1 MTAAFGT
8 SAQMTF
14 EDFDSAIFSQALGC
28 GATPCAAPA
37 GLMTAPCGPDL
48 APANP
53 SARRASARATPTSA
67 TYGPH
72 GSSSSASAALQSSL
86 ASRLQARMPFAG
98 STLYPMTWKVRVTP
112 SGRQICALRASARR
126 ISDRGCSGWPTPKS
140 SGDESDLEKFRARQA
155 RAKERWPDKGMGMPL
170 APAAQLAGWP
180 TAQSRDGM
188 NSRSGMVERTGG
200 RQRNLDDYVLLAGWP
215 TAAACDWKSSASNQH
230 GVNARPLNEVARL
243 SGWGTPNASAPG
255 GTPEQALARKE
266 GLTCGQSVTTLDHQ
280 VQLAGWGTP
289 KTTMGDWQKDA
300 SGAVCLNLSGQ
311 AKLSGPVRLTVTGE
325 MLTGSDARMEAG
337 GQLNPA
343 HSRWLMGLP
352 VAWDACAPTATR
364 SSRRSPPSSSAPPAK
379 PAKR

>member
-72 GSSSSASAALQSSL
+72 GSGSSASAALQSSL

-112 SGRQICALRASARR
+112 SGRQICALRARARR
-126 ISDRGCSGWPTPKS
+126 TSGNGCS
-140 SGDESDLEKFRARQA
+140 
-155 RAKERWPDKGMGMPL
+155 
-170 APAAQLAGWP
+170 GWP

-200 RQRNLDDYVLLAGWP
+200 RQRNLDDY
-215 TAAACDWKSSASNQH
+215 WKSSASNKH
-230 GVNARPLNEVARL
+230 GVNARPLNEVERL
-243 SGWGTPNASAPG
+243 S
-255 GTPEQALARKE
+255 
-266 GLTCGQSVTTLDHQ
+266 
-280 VQLAGWGTP
+280 GWGTP

-311 AKLSGPVRLTVTGE
+311 AKLSGWVSPQAADANGSGINQNTASLCQQARRQAQDLDGTAGRSTPRASDTGRTTWNPSPGGGNTQLDRQVGHLLLNTPGPARLTVTGE

-352 VAWDACAPTATR
+352 AVWDACAPTATR

>member
-1 MTAAFGT
+1 MTCEISSNA
-8 SAQMTF
+8 TF
-14 EDFDSAIFSQALGC
+14 SLALGS
-28 GATPCAAPA
+28 GATPCGEPT
-37 GLMTAPCGPDL
+37 GLTTDLFGQAL
-48 APANP
+48 APASP

-67 TYGPH
+67 TSGQS
-72 GSSSSASAALQSSL
+72 GSGSSASAVLQSSL
-86 ASRLQARMPFAG
+86 VSRLQARMPFVG
-98 STLYPMTWKVRVTP
+98 STLYPMTWKVRITP

-126 ISDRGCSGWPTPKS
+126 TSGNDCS
-140 SGDESDLEKFRARQA
+140 
-155 RAKERWPDKGMGMPL
+155 
-170 APAAQLAGWP
+170 GWP

-215 TAAACDWKSSASNQH
+215 TAAASRDWKSSASNQH

-266 GLTCGQSVTTLDHQ
+266 GLSCGQSVTTLDHQ

-311 AKLSGPVRLTVTGE
+311 AKLSGWVSPQAADANGSGINQNTASLCQQARRQAQDLDGPARLTASGQ

-364 SSRRSPPSSSAPPAK
+364 SSRRSPPSSSALPAK
-379 PAKR
+379 PAER